1 MQKQE
6 IKLCET
12 NRTARSLMIPGLVW
26 NEKMNK

>member
-12 NRTARSLMIPGLVW
+12 NRTARSAIMWGLVQ
-26 NEKMNK
+26 NEKK